1 MAFSWDENKRS
12 LVLRERGLDFADAHQ
27 IFDGVHV
34 DEPDDRFDYGEARFV
49 TFGFLTGRICA
60 VVWTPRENAR
70 HLISLR
76 KANDREQKKYKAG
89 LG

>member
-1 MAFSWDENKRS
+1 MTFSWDENKRM
-12 LVLRERGLDFADAHQ
+12 LVLKERGLDFADAHQ
-27 IFDGVHV
+27 IFDGIHV
-34 DEPDDRFDYGEARFV
+34 DEPDDRFDFGEARFV

-76 KANDREQKKYKAG
+76 KANDRAQKKYKAG

>member
-1 MAFSWDENKRS
+1 MTFSWDENKRL
-12 LVLRERGLDFADAHQ
+12 LVLKERGLDFADAHQ
-27 IFDGVHV
+27 IFDGIHV
-34 DEPDDRFDYGEARFV
+34 DEPDDRFDFGEARFV

-76 KANDREQKKYKAG
+76 KSNDREQKKYKAG

>member
-1 MAFSWDENKRS
+1 MNYSWDENKR
-12 LVLRERGLDFADAHQ
+12 LLILRERGLDFADVHQ
-27 IFDGVHV
+27 IFEGVRV
-34 DEPDDRFDYGEARFV
+34 DIPDERFDYGEPRFV

-60 VVWTPRENAR
+60 VVWTPREDIN
-70 HLISLR
+70 HIISLR

>member
-1 MAFSWDENKRS
+1 MSFSWDENKR
-12 LVLRERGLDFADAHQ
+12 LLILRERGLDFADAYQ
-27 IFDGVHV
+27 IFEGVHV
-34 DEPDDRFDYGEARFV
+34 DEPDQRYDYGETRVV

-60 VVWTPRENAR
+60 VVWTPREER
-70 HLISLR
+70 KHLISLR